1 VFEGAL
7 LFNTAPNSGFA
18 GGAGSTLRY
27 NFLPWSRIVPFVDAN
42 FGIVGLDFDLSRQS
56 DGFNFNVGFGTGAH
70 WFVGQHTAIT
80 TEVRWQHISNMNT
93 RLPNDGINDAEF
105 LLGTSYFLR

>member
-1 VFEGAL
+1 ML
-7 LFNTAPNSGFA
+7 
-18 GGAGSTLRY
+18 
-27 NFLPWSRIVPFVDAN
+27 W
-42 FGIVGLDFDLSRQS
+42 LSRPTNPLVC
-56 DGFNFNVGFGTGAH
+56 GVGFGTGAH
-70 WFVGQHTAIT
+70 WFVGQRTAIT